1 MKTQVHYVRLVFL
14 IILAYN
20 TFDSHSH
27 WVFKLRAGVG
37 DEVHVELPSNKRGYW
52 GNSMSISN
60 RNIRPFKDLLQRTFQ
75 FDAEISRDNSYWINF
90 STTINSRI
98 GTGYSVNFPNG
109 QILVPQDIKSM
120 DMEDPGLYYG
130 VELTNS
136 IENENVYA
144 TIDQKVT
151 KFKLGSGYYFLNLSK
166 GNDYKNLKFN
176 NSYFSLGVSSAILM
190 MTSKKWLTQRKFSIS
205 NSGVLKLDDGSFVTF
220 ENEFNKLRTLN
231 YGLEIGLNLRF
242 RILDRHEVVAFSIWY
257 EQYFLQMLRVN
268 TYLDMDGVK
277 SRHRNQSTGSCI
289 GFRVSFPVFS
299 YNFTKKKFYRD

>member
-1 MKTQVHYVRLVFL
+1 MLIRNSFLLFFLVLFYMKINAQCVLKV
-14 IILAYN
+14 
-20 TFDSHSH
+20 
-27 WVFKLRAGVG
+27 RAGIG
-37 DEVHVELPSNKRGYW
+37 DEIHIDAPANKPMSYGDYLSVSNK
-52 GNSMSISN
+52 
-60 RNIRPFKDLLQRTFQ
+60 NIRPFRDLLQRSFQ
-75 FDAEISRDNSYWINF
+75 FDAELSIDNSYWISF
-90 STTINSRI
+90 STTLNSRI

-130 VELTNS
+130 GELSNS
-136 IENENVYA
+136 FENVYA
-144 TIDQKVT
+144 NIDQKVT

-205 NSGVLKLDDGSFVTF
+205 NSGVLKLDDGSLVTF

-242 RILDRHEVVAFSIWY
+242 RIPDRHEVVAFSIWY

-277 SRHRNQSTGSCI
+277 FRHRNQSTGSCI
-289 GFRVSFPVFS
+289 GFRVSFPLFS